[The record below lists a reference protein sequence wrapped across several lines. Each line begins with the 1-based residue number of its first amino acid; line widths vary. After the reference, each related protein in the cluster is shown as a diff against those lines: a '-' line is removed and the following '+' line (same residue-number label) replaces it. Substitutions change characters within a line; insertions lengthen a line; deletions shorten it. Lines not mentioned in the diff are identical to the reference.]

1 MQVWLRVSS
10 TARRNCMD
18 VSKVFR
24 NTVIT
29 WSQSGHGGMTCRCA
43 SSSLPNSPLSL
54 LLCHFFT
61 LFGSSVILSLQHL
74 HEQPGHAVWV
84 ALVGYAHWPPLPSHP
99 MSSNCATLQISS
111 CSYLHNSPS
120 ALLWYTRLC
129 SMLST
134 VQLLFV
140 NIMFITPSEPLPMPR
155 LGIYLSQL
163 QCFQPCLQPSCQW
176 HEPTALQ
183 KGIAPSLHNQKNMGY
198 THKNSYGYGMGYGTQ
213 FPTHQTGGQIR
224 LWVKRGYGLSGVWD
238 KRGSTVHQ
246 S

>member
-1 MQVWLRVSS
+1 MQVWLHVSS
-10 TARRNCMD
+10 TARHNCMD

-111 CSYLHNSPS
+111 CSYLHNTLHKQPWHATLVASVGALVVSSCLVALVIHLSS
-120 ALLWYTRLC
+120 ALFFFSAPWVSL
-129 SMLST
+129 
-134 VQLLFV
+134 
-140 NIMFITPSEPLPMPR
+140 
-155 LGIYLSQL
+155 YLS
-163 QCFQPCLQPSCQW
+163 
-176 HEPTALQ
+176 
-183 KGIAPSLHNQKNMGY
+183 
-198 THKNSYGYGMGYGTQ
+198 
-213 FPTHQTGGQIR
+213 R
-224 LWVKRGYGLSGVWD
+224 
-238 KRGSTVHQ
+238 
-246 S
+246 